1 MRWRSGRWRS
11 GRRYSREEKRC
22 RKRRC
27 RHRRCRLF
35 GCAFPG
41 NASFGNA
48 SPRNASPSMTRV
60 LLVPDLP
67 LERWP
72 SMDRYAHRLYDW
84 LESTDPGFEVRLAAH
99 IGALTRET
107 KDGRQS
113 GGYPRWWAQ
122 DVDPTALVLPGPL
135 REPQR
140 YVARHFL
147 YPWWLKRDAKRARL
161 VHILDHSYAH
171 MITRVHRRPVVV
183 TVHDLMPVIVLRS
196 PTDGWREGIR
206 NRFLR
211 QTLKALRLAQAYIV
225 GTEWLKRE
233 LATWLG
239 DDRRIT
245 VVPFGVDR
253 AFFSE
258 APGAR
263 ARGRADWRIPEDAFV
278 VLHVGSTVER
288 KNVPLV
294 INTVARLRTE
304 ADVYLLQVGGRFTG
318 DQEQL
323 IERLGLRR
331 FVRSAPF
338 ADETTL
344 RRAYRAADVLLFPS
358 LYEGFGF
365 PVLEAFASGLPV
377 VTSGA
382 GGLKEVAG
390 DAALVVEGRDPAAYV
405 HALERLDDPDEREEL
420 VQRGW
425 ARARQ
430 FTWQKTAALT
440 AEVYKPLF

>member
-1 MRWRSGRWRS
+1 
-11 GRRYSREEKRC
+11 
-22 RKRRC
+22 
-27 RHRRCRLF
+27 
-35 GCAFPG
+35 
-41 NASFGNA
+41 
-48 SPRNASPSMTRV
+48 
-60 LLVPDLP
+60 
-67 LERWP
+67 
-72 SMDRYAHRLYDW
+72 
-84 LESTDPGFEVRLAAH
+84 
-99 IGALTRET
+99 
-107 KDGRQS
+107 
-113 GGYPRWWAQ
+113 
-122 DVDPTALVLPGPL
+122 
-135 REPQR
+135 
-140 YVARHFL
+140 
-147 YPWWLKRDAKRARL
+147 
-161 VHILDHSYAH
+161 
-171 MITRVHRRPVVV
+171 
-183 TVHDLMPVIVLRS
+183 VIILRS
-196 PTDGWREGIR
+196 PTDGWREGVR

-211 QTLKALRLAQAYIV
+211 RTLKALRLAQAYIV
-225 GTEWLKRE
+225 GTEWLKHE

-263 ARGRADWRIPEDAFV
+263 VRGRADWRIPEDAFV

-294 INTVARLRTE
+294 INTVARLRSE

-331 FVRSAPF
+331 YVRSVPF

-382 GGLKEVAG
+382 GGLKEVGG
-390 DAALVVEGRDPAAYV
+390 DAIVVVEGRDPAAYV
-405 HALERLDDPDEREEL
+405 QALESLSDDPMQREDLVERG
-420 VQRGW
+420 R
-425 ARARQ
+425 ARART
-430 FTWQKTAALT
+430 FTWQRT
-440 AEVYKPLF
+440 AEQTAQVYRTLL

>member
-1 MRWRSGRWRS
+1 
-11 GRRYSREEKRC
+11 
-22 RKRRC
+22 
-27 RHRRCRLF
+27 
-35 GCAFPG
+35 
-41 NASFGNA
+41 
-48 SPRNASPSMTRV
+48 MTRV

-84 LESTDPGFEVRLAAH
+84 LESGDPGFEVRLAAS
-99 IGALTRET
+99 IGDITSEVGN
-107 KDGRQS
+107 GRRHS

-122 DVDPTALVLPGPL
+122 EVDPIKFVLPGPL

-140 YVARHFL
+140 YFARYFL
-147 YPWWLKRDAKRARL
+147 YPWWLRRDAKRAQL
-161 VHILDHSYAH
+161 VHILDHTYAH
-171 MITRVHRRPVVV
+171 MVTRVHHRPAVV
-183 TVHDLMPVIVLRS
+183 TVHDLMPVIILRS
-196 PTDGWREGIR
+196 PTDGWREGLR

-211 QTLKALRLAQAYIV
+211 RTLKALRLAQAYIV

-239 DDRRIT
+239 DDGRIT

-294 INTVARLRTE
+294 IHTAARLRTE

-323 IERLGLRR
+323 IERLGIRR
-331 FVRSAPF
+331 YVRSAPF

-382 GGLKEVAG
+382 GGLKEVGG
-390 DAALVVEGRDPAAYV
+390 DAIVVVEGRDPAAYV
-405 HALERLDDPDEREEL
+405 QALESLSDDAMQREEL
-420 VQRGW
+420 VERGR
-425 ARARQ
+425 ARART
-430 FTWQKTAALT
+430 FTWQRTAEQT
-440 AEVYKPLF
+440 AEVYRRLL

>member
-1 MRWRSGRWRS
+1 
-11 GRRYSREEKRC
+11 
-22 RKRRC
+22 
-27 RHRRCRLF
+27 
-35 GCAFPG
+35 
-41 NASFGNA
+41 
-48 SPRNASPSMTRV
+48 MTRV

-99 IGALTRET
+99 IGELVREKT
-107 KDGRQS
+107 DGRSS
-113 GGYPRWWAQ
+113 GGYPCWLTQ
-122 DVDPTALVLPGPL
+122 DVDPTSLVLPGPL

-140 YVARHFL
+140 YAARYFL
-147 YPWWLKRDAKRARL
+147 YPWWLRGEAKRARL
-161 VHILDHSYAH
+161 VHILDHTYAH
-171 MITRVHRRPVVV
+171 MVTHVHRRPAVV
-183 TVHDLMPVIVLRS
+183 TVHDLMPVIILRS

-211 QTLKALRLAQAYIV
+211 QSLEALRLAHAYVV
-225 GTEWLKRE
+225 GTEWLKGE

-263 ARGRADWRIPEDAFV
+263 ARGRADWRIPDEAFL

-294 INTVARLRTE
+294 IQTLARLRVE
-304 ADVYLLQVGGRFTG
+304 ADAYLLQVGGRYTG

-323 IERLGLRR
+323 IDRLGLRR
-331 FVRSAPF
+331 YVRSVPF

-344 RRAYRAADVLLFPS
+344 RRAYRAADVLMFPS

-382 GGLKEVAG
+382 GGLKEVGG
-390 DAALVVEGRDPAAYV
+390 DAVVVVEGRDPTAYV
-405 HALERLDDPDEREEL
+405 QALEALSDDPE
-420 VQRGW
+420 QRDSLIARGRM
-425 ARARQ
+425 RARE
-430 FTWQKTAALT
+430 FSWQQTALLT
-440 AEVYKPLF
+440 AEVYRKLL

>member
-1 MRWRSGRWRS
+1 MS
-11 GRRYSREEKRC
+11 
-22 RKRRC
+22 
-27 RHRRCRLF
+27 
-35 GCAFPG
+35 
-41 NASFGNA
+41 
-48 SPRNASPSMTRV
+48 RV

-72 SMDRYAHRLYDW
+72 SMDKYAHRLHDW
-84 LESTDPGFEVRLAAH
+84 LESTDPGFEIGLAAH
-99 IGALTRET
+99 IGELTREQP
-107 KDGRQS
+107 DGRSS
-113 GGYPRWWAQ
+113 GGFVRWWTQ
-122 DVDPTALVLPGPL
+122 PVDASRIVLPGPL
-135 REPQR
+135 RGPHR
-140 YVARHFL
+140 YVARYFF
-147 YPWWLKRDAKRARL
+147 YPRRLKREAKRADL

-171 MITRVHRRPVVV
+171 MLSSARRRPVVV

-196 PTDGWREGIR
+196 PTDGWREGVR

-211 QTLKALRLAQAYIV
+211 QTLKALRQADAYIV

-239 DDRRIT
+239 DDRRIH

-253 AFFSE
+253 AFFGES
-258 APGAR
+258 PVAR
-263 ARGRADWRIPEDAFV
+263 ERGRRDWRIPEDAFV
-278 VLHVGSTVER
+278 VLHVGSTVDR

-294 INTVARLRTE
+294 IQTVARLRQDTD
-304 ADVYLLQVGGRFTG
+304 AYLLQVGGRFTG
-318 DQEQL
+318 PQEQL
-323 IERLGLRR
+323 IDRLDLRR
-331 FVRSAPF
+331 AVRSVAA

-390 DAALVVEGRDPAAYV
+390 DAAIVVEGRDPGAYV
-405 HALERLDDPDEREEL
+405 EALERLSEDSDEREEMI
-420 VQRGW
+420 QRGW
-425 ARARQ
+425 TRARQ

>member
-1 MRWRSGRWRS
+1 
-11 GRRYSREEKRC
+11 
-22 RKRRC
+22 
-27 RHRRCRLF
+27 
-35 GCAFPG
+35 
-41 NASFGNA
+41 
-48 SPRNASPSMTRV
+48 MTRV

-196 PTDGWREGIR
+196 PTDGWREGLR

-211 QTLKALRLAQAYIV
+211 QALKALRLAQAYIV

-239 DDRRIT
+239 DERRIH

-253 AFFSE
+253 AMFSE
-258 APGAR
+258 SPGAR
-263 ARGRADWRIPEDAFV
+263 LRGRTDWRIPEDAFV
-278 VLHVGSTVER
+278 VLHVGSTAER
-288 KNVPLV
+288 KNVPLL
-294 INTVARLRTE
+294 IQTVARLRAE
-304 ADVYLLQVGGRFTG
+304 ADAYLLQVGGRFSG

-323 IERLGLRR
+323 VERLGLRR
-331 FVRSAPF
+331 YVRSVPL
-338 ADETTL
+338 ADEVTL
-344 RRAYRAADVLLFPS
+344 RRAYRAADVLLYPS
-358 LYEGFGF
+358 LYEGFGVQ
-365 PVLEAFASGLPV
+365 VLEAFASGLPV

-382 GGLKEVAG
+382 GGLKEVGG
-390 DAALVVEGRDPAAYV
+390 DAVVVVEGRDPAAYV
-405 HALERLDDPDEREEL
+405 AALESLSDDPLRREEL
-420 VQRGW
+420 VERGRAL
-425 ARARQ
+425 ART
-430 FTWQKTAALT
+430 FTWQRT
-440 AEVYKPLF
+440 AEQTADVYRSLL

>member
-1 MRWRSGRWRS
+1 
-11 GRRYSREEKRC
+11 
-22 RKRRC
+22 
-27 RHRRCRLF
+27 
-35 GCAFPG
+35 
-41 NASFGNA
+41 
-48 SPRNASPSMTRV
+48 MTRV

-225 GTEWLKRE
+225 GTEWLKSE

-239 DDRRIT
+239 DDTRIT
-245 VVPFGVDR
+245 R
-253 AFFSE
+253 AP
-258 APGAR
+258 APPAPRRRRRGPPRTAR
-263 ARGRADWRIPEDAFV
+263 R
-278 VLHVGSTVER
+278 
-288 KNVPLV
+288 
-294 INTVARLRTE
+294 
-304 ADVYLLQVGGRFTG
+304 
-318 DQEQL
+318 
-323 IERLGLRR
+323 
-331 FVRSAPF
+331 
-338 ADETTL
+338 
-344 RRAYRAADVLLFPS
+344 
-358 LYEGFGF
+358 
-365 PVLEAFASGLPV
+365 
-377 VTSGA
+377 
-382 GGLKEVAG
+382 
-390 DAALVVEGRDPAAYV
+390 
-405 HALERLDDPDEREEL
+405 
-420 VQRGW
+420 
-425 ARARQ
+425 
-430 FTWQKTAALT
+430 
-440 AEVYKPLF
+440 

>member
-1 MRWRSGRWRS
+1 
-11 GRRYSREEKRC
+11 
-22 RKRRC
+22 
-27 RHRRCRLF
+27 
-35 GCAFPG
+35 
-41 NASFGNA
+41 
-48 SPRNASPSMTRV
+48 MTRV

-72 SMDRYAHRLYDW
+72 AMDRYAHRLHDW
-84 LESTDPGFEVRLAAH
+84 LELANPGFEVRLAAA
-99 IGALTRET
+99 IGDLTR
-107 KDGRQS
+107 DVGGGNGRRS
-113 GGYPRWWAQ
+113 GGHGYPRWWAQ
-122 DVDPTALVLPGPL
+122 EVDPTKLVLPGPL

-140 YVARHFL
+140 YLARHFL
-147 YPWWLKRDAKRARL
+147 YPWWLRRDARRAQL

-171 MITRVHRRPVVV
+171 MVTRVQRRPAVV

-196 PTDGWREGIR
+196 PTDGWREGLR
-206 NRFLR
+206 NRFLHR
-211 QTLKALRLAQAYIV
+211 TLKALRLAQSYIV
-225 GTEWLKRE
+225 GTDWLKGE

-258 APGAR
+258 SPGAR
-263 ARGRADWRIPEDAFV
+263 VRGRADWRIPEDALV

-294 INTVARLRTE
+294 IHTVARLRAE

-323 IERLGLRR
+323 IEGLGL
-331 FVRSAPF
+331 
-338 ADETTL
+338 
-344 RRAYRAADVLLFPS
+344 
-358 LYEGFGF
+358 

-382 GGLKEVAG
+382 GGLKEVGG
-390 DAALVVEGRDPAAYV
+390 DAVMVVEGRDPAAYV
-405 HALERLDDPDEREEL
+405 QALERLNDDAVRREDLIERG
-420 VQRGW
+420 R
-425 ARARQ
+425 ARART
-430 FTWQKTAALT
+430 FTWQRT
-440 AEVYKPLF
+440 AEQTAQVYRALL